1 VPILEPHLETERLR
15 VRPVVHS
22 DLQDLMAVNGDP
34 EVTKFLPYA
43 TWLSITDATSWL
55 SRMQALDV
63 AGTGMQLVIEN
74 KPKQVVVGTVLL
86 FKLDEPSARI
96 ELGYVLGRENWG
108 QGLMYE
114 ALSSII
120 RHCFCVAGLRRIEAE
135 VNPDNSASNKL
146 LTSLGFALEGCA
158 RKRWVAKGV
167 AYDTNLYGLLAT
179 EWRAS
184 AAS

>member
-1 VPILEPHLETERLR
+1 VRIFEPHLETERLL
-15 VRPVVHS
+15 VRPVVES
-22 DLQDLMAVNGDP
+22 DLQDLMGVNGDP

-43 TWLSITDATSWL
+43 TWSSISDATSWL
-55 SRMQALDV
+55 SRMQALVV
-63 AGTGMQLVIEN
+63 AGTGMQLVIEDRA
-74 KPKQVVVGTVLL
+74 KQVVVGTVLL

-108 QGLMYE
+108 QGFMRE
-114 ALSSII
+114 ALSCVIS
-120 RHCFCVAGLRRIEAE
+120 HCFCVAGLRRIEAE

-146 LTSLGFALEGCA
+146 LTSLGFTLEGCA

-184 AAS
+184 AA